1 MEVGSSETVLIL
13 LIYKYLLNICDV
25 LSAVSKAQ
33 IVTSWF
39 QYNVLLIF
47 ICAFDGK
54 SLSDGQ
60 SLESFYQSFR
70 IFRQFFF
77 LFFPNKKL
85 MKKWDKTKS
94 V

>member
-25 LSAVSKAQ
+25 LSAVFKAQ

-39 QYNVLLIF
+39 QYNVLLFF

-60 SLESFYQSFR
+60 SLEGFYQSFR
-70 IFRQFFF
+70 IFRLFF
-77 LFFPNKKL
+77 LFFPNEKL
-85 MKKWDKTKS
+85 MEKWDKTKS
-94 V
+94 L